1 MPPLE
6 RLKECVGFT
15 MSGNFLISFLM
26 STEERYFLGEGIL
39 SITMK
44 QSLSVLHV
52 SAIYSGEFVCLLL
65 IFDLSVL
72 ICCDGSV
79 KFVCFADKL

>member
-44 QSLSVLHV
+44 QSSLITVELQWLEHLWDHENMFE
-52 SAIYSGEFVCLLL
+52 SGVVRANEASL
-65 IFDLSVL
+65 
-72 ICCDGSV
+72 G
-79 KFVCFADKL
+79 